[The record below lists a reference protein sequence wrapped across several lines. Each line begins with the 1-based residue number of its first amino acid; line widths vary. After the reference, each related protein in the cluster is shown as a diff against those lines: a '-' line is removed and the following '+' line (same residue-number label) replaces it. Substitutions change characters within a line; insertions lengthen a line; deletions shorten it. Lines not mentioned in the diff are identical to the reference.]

1 MRKILLSTLMALIF
15 LRPGAADAQVISGFA
30 SIPWGASR
38 AEIEAEWG
46 TPARVDEEGT
56 LILLR
61 YAAPDLAWPETIR
74 GWQMVFG
81 VRNDRLLSGRH
92 IGVFERQQ
100 IAEEAQRLILEE
112 LQGMYSLNTPRDCPE
127 EYREARFCRVY
138 ANAAIG
144 DPAMEQLSGS
154 WRTLMFLID
163 QQYGDWALTIEYMT
177 GAEKAAA
184 AAAEDRRY

>member
-1 MRKILLSTLMALIF
+1 MRKILLSTFVTVAIMM
-15 LRPGAADAQVISGFA
+15 PGRADAQVISGFA

-38 AEIEAEWG
+38 AEIEEEWG
-46 TPARVDEEGT
+46 TPARVDEQGT
-56 LILLR
+56 LYSLR
-61 YAAPDLAWPETIR
+61 YPAPDLAWPETIR
-74 GWQMVFG
+74 GWQMIFG

-92 IGVFERQQ
+92 VGVFARQQ
-100 IAEEAQRLILEE
+100 IAEEAHRLILEE
-112 LQGMYSLNTPRDCPE
+112 LKGMYSLNTPRACPD
-127 EYREARFCRVY
+127 EYREARYCRIY
-138 ANAAIG
+138 ANSAVG
-144 DPAMEQLSGS
+144 DPEMEQLSGS

>member
-1 MRKILLSTLMALIF
+1 MRKILLSTLVALTF
-15 LRPGAADAQVISGFA
+15 LAPAPANSQVISGFA
-30 SIPWGASR
+30 SIPWGSDR
-38 AEIEAEWG
+38 AAIEEEWG

-56 LILLR
+56 LTLLR
-61 YAAPDLAWPETIR
+61 YPAPDLAWPETIR
-74 GWQMVFG
+74 GWQMIFG

-92 IGVFERQQ
+92 VGVFERQQ
-100 IAEEAQRLILEE
+100 IAEEAHRLILEE

-127 EYREARFCRVY
+127 EYREARYCRVY
-138 ANAAIG
+138 ANAALG
-144 DPAMEQLSGS
+144 DPSMEQLSGA

>member
-1 MRKILLSTLMALIF
+1 MRKILLSTLMILSF
-15 LRPGAADAQVISGFA
+15 LTPPGAHAQAIAGFA

-38 AEIEAEWG
+38 ADIEEEWG
-46 TPARVDEEGT
+46 PPARVDELET
-56 LILLR
+56 LSMLR
-61 YAAPDLAWPETIR
+61 YPAPDLAWPETIR
-74 GWQMVFG
+74 GWQMAFG

-92 IGVFERQQ
+92 VGVFERQQ
-100 IAEEAQRLILEE
+100 IAEEAHRMIFEE
-112 LQGMYSLNTPRDCPE
+112 LKGMYSLNTPRACPE
-127 EYREARFCRVY
+127 EYREARYCRIY
-138 ANAAIG
+138 ANSAIG
-144 DPAMEQLSGS
+144 DPEMEQISGS